1 MAIKSLKFPSL
12 DKSLN
17 YKEQILTGWNAVEA
31 AIYTLISTPMNTIPE
46 MPTLGFDLDDF
57 IWRSRDDRELSELEV
72 ELSEKIKQVTNDSNV
87 SCVIEVDQYNTYI
100 TVTYQKDDVTEEKLP
115 ITISEGTDGRSI
127 KFKNIIVR

>member
-1 MAIKSLKFPSL
+1 MALKNLKFPSL

-17 YKEQILTGWNAVEA
+17 YREQILTGWNAVEA
-31 AIYTLISTPMNTIPE
+31 AIYTLISTPMNSIPE

-57 IWRSRDDRELSELEV
+57 IWRSRDDRELSELEI
-72 ELSEKIKQVTNDSNV
+72 ELGEKIKQVTNDSNIT
-87 SCVIEVDQYNTYI
+87 CTIEVDQYNTYI
-100 TVTYQKDDVTEEKLP
+100 TVIYQKDDGTETKLP

>member
-31 AIYTLISTPMNTIPE
+31 AVYTLISTPMNSIPE

-100 TVTYQKDDVTEEKLP
+100 TVTYQKDDATEEKLP

>member
-1 MAIKSLKFPSL
+1 MAVNDLKFPSL

-31 AIYTLISTPMNTIPE
+31 AIYTLLTTPMNSIPE

-57 IWRSRDDRELSELEV
+57 LFRSKDDREVGELET
-72 ELSEKIKQVTNDSNV
+72 ELSDKIRQVTNQSNL
-87 SCVIEVDQYNTYI
+87 SCTIEIDQWNTYI
-100 TVTYQKDDVTEEKLP
+100 TVIYQKDNGSETKLP

-127 KFKNIIVR
+127 RFKNIIVR